1 MPLLRKKKLSLPR
14 RDSSSSSKSKP
25 ERPERRD
32 SLVSPNGFRLGR
44 HFSEDVGPSHVDT
57 QTGERRY
64 SLSSET
70 STLVGGARPVDT
82 TELLHSLS
90 RRLSLDSDNETLR
103 EEEREPG
110 EPMIASLPPQ
120 LWKRIADLASVS
132 DAAALALSSKT
143 LLDRLGEG
151 YWKALE
157 LPEHRRDKINFLVR
171 LNKDLPGYL
180 LCFPCA
186 KFHLRA
192 QYGEERYK
200 VNYVMN
206 PLFNCPMAQHARLP
220 RMRLTHARELPF
232 AFVQLVT
239 RAKRFGSSYGI
250 TADSLGRRW
259 KCSDS
264 QWTHNTRFIIY
275 KGHLLMR
282 VVSTSPAPTDIT
294 PTGERMLLFERGDF
308 LPYFSCCAHWKD
320 GELSKICKCALRHIP
335 KAPESFRTQL
345 KTGHSFS
352 VASRYRDFT
361 ARTCEDCRDIRRCP
375 ECPTEYLVELKMIE
389 ERNQG
394 QIGFKHAIVV
404 TRWSDLGDGTSPHSI
419 EWASCNG
426 ENEERY
432 NSFEV
437 VGQRTISGIF
447 ESEVSNHLFLKRV
460 RSLNPK
466 GEKHCEASNSWY

>member
-1 MPLLRKKKLSLPR
+1 MPLRKKKFSLPR
-14 RDSSSSSKSKP
+14 PGSSSSSKSKP

-44 HFSEDVGPSHVDT
+44 HFSEDASSSHVDS

-64 SLSSET
+64 SISSET

-90 RRLSLDSDNETLR
+90 RRLSQDSDVETLR

-110 EPMIASLPPQ
+110 EPMIESLSPQ
-120 LWKRIADLASVS
+120 LWTRIAQFATLSDVAS
-132 DAAALALSSKT
+132 LALSSKT
-143 LLDRLGEG
+143 LQSRLGSEA
-151 YWKALE
+151 WRAMKE
-157 LPEHRRDKINFLVR
+157 PEQKRQKIEFLAR
-171 LNKDLPGYL
+171 LNKDLPAYL
-180 LCFPCA
+180 LCFPCGQY
-186 KFHLRA
+186 HLRT
-192 QYGEERYK
+192 QLGQERFRI
-200 VNYVMN
+200 NYVTN
-206 PLFNCPMAQHARLP
+206 PLFNCPMAQHSRLP

-232 AFVQLVT
+232 AFVQLAT

-264 QWTHNTRFIIY
+264 EWTHNTRFIIH

-282 VVSTSPAPTDIT
+282 VVSTCPAPTDIT

-308 LPYFSCCAHWKD
+308 FPYFSCCAHWKE

-335 KAPESFRTQL
+335 KAPETLRSQL
-345 KTGHSFS
+345 KSGYNFN
-352 VASRYRDFT
+352 VANRYRDFT
-361 ARTCEDCRDIRRCP
+361 AKSCDDCRDIRRCP
-375 ECPTEYLVELKMIE
+375 ECPSEYLVELKLIE
-389 ERNQG
+389 DRSQG
-394 QIGFKHAIVV
+394 QIGFKHAIIV
-404 TRWSDLGDGTSPHSI
+404 TRWSDLGDGSSPYNI
-419 EWASCNG
+419 EWAACNG

-432 NSFEV
+432 DSFQM
-437 VGQRTISGIF
+437 VGRRTISGTF

-460 RSLNPK
+460 LSLNPK
-466 GEKHCEASNSWY
+466 GEKRSETSND